1 MPNHITNAII
11 MKNITKLPV
20 FGEYDD
26 SKDNK
31 PELYFDFN
39 KIIPMPDEL
48 QVVSGSIEN
57 IAVEMAI
64 RLYDKNG
71 EAYQEYHQYSD
82 EDFENRRKNYTESD
96 LELADIGLKYL
107 SNAVKYNASNWYI
120 WCNRNWGTKWNSYKL
135 NVINKDCITFQT
147 AWAPPVPVLIEL
159 SRMNPKT
166 PIFHYWCDEVGG
178 IGSGYFEYLDG
189 EIVKCE
195 STIGEDEHHISK
207 YTEIIWNLSEKCFVY
222 DKKKD
227 LNILVEPIDNVA

>member
-26 SKDNK
+26 SKDSK

-48 QVVSGSIEN
+48 QVVAGSIEN

-71 EAYQEYHQYSD
+71 DAYKEYHQYSD

-107 SNAVKYNASNWYI
+107 STTREATI
-120 WCNRNWGTKWNSYKL
+120 P
-135 NVINKDCITFQT
+135 ITPGCQ
-147 AWAPPVPVLIEL
+147 
-159 SRMNPKT
+159 
-166 PIFHYWCDEVGG
+166 
-178 IGSGYFEYLDG
+178 
-189 EIVKCE
+189 
-195 STIGEDEHHISK
+195 
-207 YTEIIWNLSEKCFVY
+207 LSEATTKPAIFSAY
-222 DKKKD
+222 LFFSIKS
-227 LNILVEPIDNVA
+227 